1 VTVDVVASNAPAAG
15 PEQVAVDF
23 PITLGQFLKTAGL
36 AGTGGEAKQ
45 MIATGLVRVNGVVD
59 TRRGHKLAAGDV
71 VSAAGEEARAVAAD
85 ATGRLEGSEPPGR

>member
-1 VTVDVVASNAPAAG
+1 MVSSSARAAE

-45 MIATGLVRVNGVVD
+45 MIAAGLVRVNGVVD
-59 TRRGHKLAAGDV
+59 TRRGHKLTAGDV
-71 VSAAGEEARAVAAD
+71 VSAAGEKAQAVVAD
-85 ATGRLEGSEPPGR
+85 ATGRHQGPEPPGR

>member
-1 VTVDVVASNAPAAG
+1 MVASSARAAE

-45 MIATGLVRVNGVVD
+45 MIAAGLVRVNGVVD
-59 TRRGHKLAAGDV
+59 TRRGHKLNADDLVA
-71 VSAAGEEARAVAAD
+71 AAGEVARAVAID
-85 ATGRLEGSEPPGR
+85 ATKGVQGSEPPGR